1 LSDIIWLSCGAL
13 FGVTCLSL
21 PLVILINV
29 VALQYADYECICPE
43 PFTGKR
49 CNRVCRR
56 SVFDLAFV
64 VDISNEID
72 ESSEMLQLLQLLAYG
87 LPIATDRVR
96 VAMVVYS
103 TNVVIRFDLNAY
115 SAKSQVGLS

>member
-1 LSDIIWLSCGAL
+1 MFLC
-13 FGVTCLSL
+13 C
-21 PLVILINV
+21 
-29 VALQYADYECICPE
+29 QYADYECICPE
-43 PFTGKR
+43 PLTGRR

-72 ESSEMLQLLQLLAYG
+72 ESSEMLQLLQLLVYG
-87 LPIATDRVR
+87 LPLASDRVR

-103 TNVVIRFDLNAY
+103 TNVIIRFDLN
-115 SAKSQVGLS
+115 SFSDKSQVL

>member
-1 LSDIIWLSCGAL
+1 M
-13 FGVTCLSL
+13 
-21 PLVILINV
+21 
-29 VALQYADYECICPE
+29 
-43 PFTGKR
+43 
-49 CNRVCRR
+49 
-56 SVFDLAFV
+56 FDLAFV